1 MNKGIRSLIGA
12 DKFPDEIQEEQK
24 AKAEIA
30 RRLGVPS
37 LDLQAARTE
46 EVKPDLTNLTFK
58 PDFFTNV
65 KSKKQL
71 EDEKYKRDFERDY
84 GDAAIK
90 KDVLKKVNANKRAGK
105 EAYEGMSTSAIIIAE
120 HEPSIQQQVINYSPN
135 KIKPIVK
142 GPTKNQKNFRGLK
155 GGITVDAD
163 HPDGF
168 RINDDKDL
176 YDVFGKDTSRYI
188 QELTYKYDG
197 TPIKETVKKFDSMD
211 RSTFPS
217 DPKQQAALR
226 SYGRA
231 YDRLTPL
238 QKKQIDNNKKKTKL
252 FENILPLKK

>member
-71 EDEKYKRDFERDY
+71 EDEKFKRDFERDY

-90 KDVLKKVNANKRAGK
+90 KDVLKNRTQLFGA
-105 EAYEGMSTSAIIIAE
+105 
-120 HEPSIQQQVINYSPN
+120 
-135 KIKPIVK
+135 
-142 GPTKNQKNFRGLK
+142 
-155 GGITVDAD
+155 
-163 HPDGF
+163 HP
-168 RINDDKDL
+168 
-176 YDVFGKDTSRYI
+176 
-188 QELTYKYDG
+188 
-197 TPIKETVKKFDSMD
+197 
-211 RSTFPS
+211 
-217 DPKQQAALR
+217 
-226 SYGRA
+226 
-231 YDRLTPL
+231 
-238 QKKQIDNNKKKTKL
+238 
-252 FENILPLKK
+252 

>member
-1 MNKGIRSLIGA
+1 
-12 DKFPDEIQEEQK
+12 
-24 AKAEIA
+24 
-30 RRLGVPS
+30 
-37 LDLQAARTE
+37 
-46 EVKPDLTNLTFK
+46 
-58 PDFFTNV
+58 
-65 KSKKQL
+65 
-71 EDEKYKRDFERDY
+71 
-84 GDAAIK
+84 
-90 KDVLKKVNANKRAGK
+90 
-105 EAYEGMSTSAIIIAE
+105 
-120 HEPSIQQQVINYSPN
+120 IQQQVINYSPN

-142 GPTKNQKNFRGLK
+142 GPAKNQKNFRGLR

-176 YDVFGKDTSRYI
+176 YDVFGKDTNRYI

-211 RSTFPS
+211 PSSFPS

-238 QKKQIDNNKKKTKL
+238 QKKQIDNNKNKSKL
-252 FENILPLKK
+252 FQNILPLKK